1 MGLYALFYM
10 FLVLFIFF
18 DSFKQESNKLE
29 LSGKEERKLVNGEDP
44 LTRDFPDPLY
54 EEFEESSSEDSDV
67 NFHEEVHDEFFKV
80 ISLLPYGSDFM
91 ISGGRKHISQFLC
104 SILNKKEKEEKDLW
118 GLYFPLY
125 LLVYIVRI
133 IKLFLTTVWHICV
146 LTNNDPCSHNRR
158 IDPNRN
164 AYIWFIRYWH
174 GKKRCIL
181 QTREGL
187 SKS

>member
-1 MGLYALFYM
+1 MVLYALFYV

-29 LSGKEERKLVNGEDP
+29 LSGKEERKLGNGEDR
-44 LTRDFPDPLY
+44 LTSDSYLLFFLSYYSLLLLSSDRRSLWKIL
-54 EEFEESSSEDSDV
+54 ESHLTPSLWLAL
-67 NFHEEVHDEFFKV
+67 HDTWRKKTSFA
-80 ISLLPYGSDFM
+80 ISLFNSEQKRK
-91 ISGGRKHISQFLC
+91 GRKGFMGTVL
-104 SILNKKEKEEKDLW
+104 
-118 GLYFPLY
+118 PLY
-125 LLVYIVRI
+125 LLVYIVGI
-133 IKLFLTTVWHICV
+133 IKRFLTTVWHIYV

-164 AYIWFIRYWH
+164 AYIWFIRYWY